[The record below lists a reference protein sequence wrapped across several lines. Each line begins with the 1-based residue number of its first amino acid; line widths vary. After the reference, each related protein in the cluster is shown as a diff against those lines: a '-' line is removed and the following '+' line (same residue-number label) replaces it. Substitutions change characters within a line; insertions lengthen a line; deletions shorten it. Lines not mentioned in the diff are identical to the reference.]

1 MSDETVIK
9 ILDWAGWFLSNVVV
23 GVFFPLFAMGL
34 MHLLKKIQKTQQA
47 ISYTAPFRDGQLG
60 FVSVG
65 WVVASLVEIVKY
77 QVNHKGAS
85 MTVYLIILMGC
96 AGLSALVAAA
106 GAVAPAEV
114 PQQPPATKA
123 EWVFETYPAFS
134 ASVLLCVIIL
144 PLTALVHG
152 VTS

>member
-1 MSDETVIK
+1 MELQV
-9 ILDWAGWFLSNVVV
+9 LDWGGWFLSNVLV
-23 GVFFPLFAMGL
+23 GIFFPLFAMAL
-34 MHLLKKIQKTQQA
+34 MHLLKKILKSQQA

-77 QVNHKGAS
+77 QVNHTSVS
-85 MTVYLIILMGC
+85 MTFYVVVLVAS
-96 AGLSALVAAA
+96 AGLSALIAAA

-114 PQQPPATKA
+114 PPQPPATKA
-123 EWVFETYPAFS
+123 DWIFNTYPAFS